1 MDIKATIEKAVA
13 AIVGDNSKVEAFKKD
28 PVGTVKS
35 VIGSAAP
42 NDVIN
47 QVVNAVKAKLAGNS
61 VSGAIGK
68 IGGLFGKK

>member
-1 MDIKATIEKAVA
+1 MDIKATIERAVSS
-13 AIVGDNSKVEAFKKD
+13 IVGDKSKVEAFKKD

-35 VIGSAAP
+35 VIGGAVS

-47 QVVNAVKAKLAGNS
+47 QVVTAVRAKLAGNA
-61 VSGAIGK
+61 VSGVIGK